1 MNTGARIIECKH
13 EKICG
18 IDVKCI
24 KDEEKRYVEFELPR
38 LRHINDNCRVTAF
51 DDKLYL
57 YTGRRVICLGKITKQ
72 LSYKQMT
79 IVGIRETQAIINSLY
94 AKNEVI
100 I

>member
-1 MNTGARIIECKH
+1 MNTVARIIECKH

-18 IDVKCI
+18 IDVKCV
-24 KDEEKRYVEFELPR
+24 KDEEKRYVEFKLPR
-38 LRHINDNCRVTAF
+38 LRHIDDNCRVTAF
-51 DDKLYL
+51 ENRLYL
-57 YTGRRVICLGKITKQ
+57 YTGRRVVDLGKITKT
-72 LSYKQMT
+72 LSYREMI

>member
-1 MNTGARIIECKH
+1 MNAGARIIEYKH
-13 EKICG
+13 EKIYG

-38 LRHINDNCRVTAF
+38 LRHIDDNCRVTAF
-51 DDKLYL
+51 ENRLYL
-57 YTGRRVICLGKITKQ
+57 YTGRRVVDLGKITKT
-72 LSYKQMT
+72 LSYRQMA